1 MKEEPLLRRLQAKEP
16 EALES
21 LMAQY
26 HRYIYTLI
34 YNILGP
40 AGKPSDA
47 EELTNDTFFAV
58 WFHAD
63 AIHPGKLK
71 AYLCTTARNKA
82 KSFLRRTREV
92 PMDLDT
98 VELPDRSDT
107 LDETLIR
114 QERAALVRQAIAKMR
129 PKDREIFLRY
139 YYYLQPTEQIAA
151 CMSIPHGTVRSR
163 LSRGRKLLKTMLS
176 KEVSL

>member
-1 MKEEPLLRRLQAKEP
+1 MKEEPLLRRLQEKEP
-16 EALES
+16 EALEA

-26 HRYIYTLI
+26 HRYIYTII

-40 AGKPSDA
+40 TGHQADA

-58 WFHAD
+58 WFHAE
-63 AIHPGKLK
+63 AISPGKLK

-82 KSFLRRTREV
+82 KSFLRRSREV

-98 VELPDRSDT
+98 VEIPDRGDS
-107 LDETLIR
+107 LDAAVIR
-114 QERAALVRQAIAKMR
+114 QEQAQTVRRAIENMR

-139 YYYLQPTEQIAA
+139 YYYFQPTEQIAA
-151 CMSIPHGTVRSR
+151 YMGIPHGTVRSR
-163 LSRGRKLLKTMLS
+163 LSRGRKLLKNMLS

>member
-1 MKEEPLLRRLQAKEP
+1 MKEEALLSRLQEKEP
-16 EALES
+16 QALED
-21 LMAQY
+21 LMEQY
-26 HRYIYTLI
+26 HRYIYTII
-34 YNILGP
+34 YNILGS
-40 AGKPSDA
+40 AGHRADV

-58 WFHAD
+58 WFHAE
-63 AIHPGKLK
+63 AIRPGKLK

-82 KSFLRRTREV
+82 KSFLRSSREV

-98 VELPDRSDT
+98 VEIPDQGDS
-107 LDETLIR
+107 LDAAVIR
-114 QERAALVRQAIAKMR
+114 QEQAQIVRRAIENMR

-139 YYYLQPTEQIAA
+139 YYYFQPTEQIAA
-151 CMSIPHGTVRSR
+151 YMGIPHGTVRSR